1 MSQAGGS
8 RLDGLRVIAL
18 FKFAKALLLLGMTW
32 GLMRLLDPDLVARL
46 HEWTGSLTDSFAR
59 RLLQQALG
67 WIDRMLDGH
76 GTAVFVVTLVYVAVL
91 FAEAAG
97 LWLRR
102 TWAEWLT
109 VSVTAALIPLELWR
123 LLFGAHRQHLALMV
137 VMAAN
142 IAIVFYLVSVLR
154 RSRRARGAA

>member
-1 MSQAGGS
+1 LNPAQPR
-8 RLDGLRVIAL
+8 RLDGLRLIAL

-32 GLMRLLDPDLVARL
+32 GLMRLLDPELVADLR
-46 HEWTGSLTDSFAR
+46 EWTGSLTDSFAR
-59 RLLQQALG
+59 RLMLQALG
-67 WIDRMLDGH
+67 WIDHMLDGH

-91 FAEAAG
+91 FTEGIG

-123 LLFGAHRQHLALMV
+123 LLFGAHHQHLALLV

-142 IAIVFYLVSVLR
+142 IAIVVYLVLMLR
-154 RSRRARGAA
+154 RSRRARGRA

>member
-1 MSQAGGS
+1 MSPAQPR
-8 RLDGLRVIAL
+8 RLDGLRLIAL

-32 GLMRLLDPDLVARL
+32 GLMRLLDPEIVAGLR
-46 HEWTGSLTDSFAR
+46 EWTASLTDSFAR
-59 RLLQQALG
+59 RLILQALG

-76 GTAVFVVTLVYVAVL
+76 GTAVFVVTLAYVAVL
-91 FAEAAG
+91 FAEAIG

-109 VSVTAALIPLELWR
+109 VSGTSLGIPVELWR
-123 LLFGAHRQHLALMV
+123 LLYGAHHQHLAMLV

-142 IAIVFYLVSVLR
+142 IAIVVYLVSMLR
-154 RSRRARGAA
+154 RSRRARGRA

>member
-1 MSQAGGS
+1 MSPAAPR
-8 RLDGLRVIAL
+8 RLDGLRLIAL
-18 FKFAKALLLLGMTW
+18 FKFAKALLLLAMTW
-32 GLMRLLDPDLVARL
+32 GLMRMLDPELVANLR
-46 HEWTGSLTDSFAR
+46 EWTGSLTDSFAR
-59 RLLQQALG
+59 RLLLQALG

-76 GTAVFVVTLVYVAVL
+76 GTAVFIVTLGYVAVL
-91 FAEAAG
+91 FTEAIG

-123 LLFGAHRQHLALMV
+123 LLFGSHHRHLALMV

-142 IAIVFYLVSVLR
+142 IAIVAYLVAMLR
-154 RSRRARGAA
+154 RSHRARRQA